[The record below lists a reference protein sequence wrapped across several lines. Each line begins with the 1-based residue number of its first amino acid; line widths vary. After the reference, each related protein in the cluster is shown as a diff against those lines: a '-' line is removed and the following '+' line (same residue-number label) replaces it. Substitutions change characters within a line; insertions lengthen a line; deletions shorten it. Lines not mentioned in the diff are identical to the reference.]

1 MTFNV
6 LLYVLIALAT
16 VAVME
21 GFAWSMH
28 RFVMHGRS
36 GWAWHK
42 SHHEETEGIFEKND
56 LYAVVFSVMAVA
68 LFFVGQALSPF
79 ILAIAW
85 GITLYG
91 LLYFIVHD
99 GLVHQRW
106 PFRYV
111 PHRGYAKRLVQA
123 HRLHH
128 AVEGRG
134 HCVSFGFLYAPPID
148 KLKQELRRSGVLDR
162 ERIERS
168 VTAQGSVHA
177 PVR

>member
-1 MTFNV
+1 MTFEI
-6 LLYVLIALAT
+6 LLYVLIALVT
-16 VAVME
+16 VAAME
-21 GFAWSMH
+21 GFAWAMH
-28 RFVMHGRS
+28 RYVMHGRS

-42 SHHEETEGIFEKND
+42 SHHEETEGLFEKND
-56 LYAVVFSVMAVA
+56 LYAVVFSGFAVA
-68 LFFVGQALSPF
+68 LFFVGQALSPV

-168 VTAQGSVHA
+168 VTAQGSAHA